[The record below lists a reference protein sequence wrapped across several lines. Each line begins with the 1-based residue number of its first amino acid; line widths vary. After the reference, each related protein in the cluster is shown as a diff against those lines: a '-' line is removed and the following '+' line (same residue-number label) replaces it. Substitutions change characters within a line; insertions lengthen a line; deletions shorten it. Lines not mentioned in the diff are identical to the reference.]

1 MILLTRKG
9 EREVMSTQAQ
19 PLEAGLKAPA
29 FQSKTFAGHKIKLS
43 DYLGSYVAVY
53 FYPKD
58 NTPGCTNQA
67 CNLQNHM
74 GKLTDNGISIIG
86 ISPDKNESHE
96 KFTDKYGLSFP
107 LIADPEHKIINK
119 YRVWGEKKNYGKTYM
134 GLHRTTFLI
143 NPKGKIVH
151 VFTRPKTKEHAEEI
165 LAKIKEF

>member
-1 MILLTRKG
+1 MPTK
-9 EREVMSTQAQ
+9 AQ
-19 PLEAGLKAPA
+19 PLESGTKAPA
-29 FQSKTFAGHKIKLS
+29 FQTKTFTGEKIKLS

-67 CNLQNHM
+67 CNLQNNM
-74 GKLTDNGISIIG
+74 NKLTKSGISIIG
-86 ISPDKNESHE
+86 ISPDENTSHE

-107 LIADPEHKIINK
+107 LIADPKHKIINK
-119 YRVWGEKKNYGKTYM
+119 YGVWGEKKNYGKTYM

-143 NPKGKIVH
+143 NSKGKIVH

-165 LAKIKEF
+165 LAKVEELQ

>member
-1 MILLTRKG
+1 MPTK
-9 EREVMSTQAQ
+9 AH
-19 PLEAGLKAPA
+19 PLESGTKAPA
-29 FQSKTFAGHKIKLS
+29 FQTKTFTGEKIKLS
-43 DYLGSYVAVY
+43 DYLGSYVAAY

-67 CNLQNHM
+67 CNLQSNM
-74 GKLTDNGISIIG
+74 NKLKKYGVSIIG
-86 ISPDKNESHE
+86 ISPDENTSHE

-119 YRVWGEKKNYGKTYM
+119 YGVWGEKKNYGKTYM

-143 NPKGKIVH
+143 NPKGKIIH

-165 LAKIKEF
+165 LAKVKELQ

>member
-1 MILLTRKG
+1 MPTK
-9 EREVMSTQAQ
+9 AQ
-19 PLEAGLKAPA
+19 PLESGTKGPA
-29 FQSKTFAGHKIKLS
+29 FQSKTFTGKKIKLS

-58 NTPGCTNQA
+58 NTPVCTNQA
-67 CNLQNHM
+67 CNLQSNMNELAKH
-74 GKLTDNGISIIG
+74 GISVIG
-86 ISPDKNESHE
+86 ISPDENTSHE

-119 YRVWGEKKNYGKTYM
+119 YGVWGEKQNYGKTYM

-143 NPKGKIVH
+143 NPKGKIIH

-165 LAKIKEF
+165 LAKVKELQ

>member
-1 MILLTRKG
+1 MILLTRTG

-96 KFTDKYGLSFP
+96 KFTDKWQIGRGVTPPNQTLAP
-107 LIADPEHKIINK
+107 LDPDLNID
-119 YRVWGEKKNYGKTYM
+119 Y
-134 GLHRTTFLI
+134 
-143 NPKGKIVH
+143 
-151 VFTRPKTKEHAEEI
+151 EE
-165 LAKIKEF
+165 E

>member
-1 MILLTRKG
+1 MPTK
-9 EREVMSTQAQ
+9 AQ
-19 PLEAGLKAPA
+19 PLESGTKAPA
-29 FQSKTFAGHKIKLS
+29 FQSKTFTGEKIKLS
-43 DYLGSYVAVY
+43 DYLGSYVAAY

-67 CNLQNHM
+67 CNLQSNM
-74 GKLTDNGISIIG
+74 SKLKKYGVSIIG
-86 ISPDKNESHE
+86 ISPDENTSHE

-119 YRVWGEKKNYGKTYM
+119 YGVWGEKKSYGKTYM

-143 NPKGKIVH
+143 NPKGKIIH

-165 LAKIKEF
+165 LADRKSVV

>member
-1 MILLTRKG
+1 MPTK
-9 EREVMSTQAQ
+9 AQ
-19 PLEAGLKAPA
+19 PLESGTKAPA
-29 FQSKTFAGHKIKLS
+29 FQSKTFTGEKIKLS

-67 CNLQNHM
+67 CNLQSNM
-74 GKLTDNGISIIG
+74 NELAKCGISVIG
-86 ISPDKNESHE
+86 ISPDENTSHE

-119 YRVWGEKKNYGKTYM
+119 YGVWGEKKNYGKTYM

-143 NPKGKIVH
+143 NPKGKIIY

-165 LAKIKEF
+165 LAKVKELQ